1 MALLNT
7 TTIST
12 ANPVATASSA
22 STAASVATADRPRP
36 RAQLVTLTIISLVAC
51 CLTVLAL
58 HPVPAA
64 ATASRPTQSASL
76 VAGPTEISAG
86 PSPARLPTDL
96 QCSEGLFGTLRAEGT
111 YLSVTLTKLG
121 RFTTRF
127 APGYVAARLASCYG
141 TIPGGSEADVWSWL
155 PDLSA
160 ELWLHAVAY
169 AESCAQFSDRA
180 TCDNLRA
187 RANPVD
193 INFHSY
199 ATLPAPDRYLR

>member
-1 MALLNT
+1 M
-7 TTIST
+7 
-12 ANPVATASSA
+12 
-22 STAASVATADRPRP
+22 
-36 RAQLVTLTIISLVAC
+36 
-51 CLTVLAL
+51 

-64 ATASRPTQSASL
+64 ATASLPTQSASL

-96 QCSEGLFGTLRAEGT
+96 QCSEGLFGALRADGT

-121 RFTTRF
+121 RFLTRF